1 MSPSVVTRRI
11 ATIAILCGFCA
22 INSGCSVM
30 MAARAPERKKIS
42 PYSAPEHHDRRSWP
56 NSDHRCS
63 LERISTAR
71 KTSSPSSRD
80 TRCQHGSCD
89 RPSMQLLMSPLWPSG
104 KSSARH
110 LNRRCRA
117 KTFALKSLM
126 TIPSES
132 SVSSTLLEHTLRTV
146 VQHWLRGCDER
157 TFARRPLLGITRN
170 RTTAT
175 RAMSGT
181 QAERSLVRMFGTPTA
196 TASQT
201 SNADQSHLK

>member
-30 MAARAPERKKIS
+30 MAARAPEKKNLSVLS
-42 PYSAPEHHDRRSWP
+42 PGASRSQVVAELGP
-56 NSDHRCS
+56 PLQSRTDQYG
-63 LERISTAR
+63 EKDVFAF
-71 KTSSPSSRD
+71 SRD